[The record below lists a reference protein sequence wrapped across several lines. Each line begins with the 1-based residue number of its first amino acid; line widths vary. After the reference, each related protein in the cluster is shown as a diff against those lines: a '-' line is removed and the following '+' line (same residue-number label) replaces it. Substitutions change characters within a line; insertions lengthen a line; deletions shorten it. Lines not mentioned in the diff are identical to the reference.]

1 MLRSN
6 LTNVYAVLVALI
18 LFFEAFPT
26 FKWKTT
32 LQGVQSRI
40 LVKQGRLLR
49 VVYKATVALMACANM
64 GKAVLLGIFFFD
76 LDVNSQYLSYI
87 IDKPALPLAKDNQR
101 VLFKQLGLTLT
112 IESLLMVM
120 VNSNIQSH
128 TPLVLSAR
136 DVIFWESRLVGS
148 SN

>member
-1 MLRSN
+1 
-6 LTNVYAVLVALI
+6 VLVALI

-32 LQGVQSRI
+32 LQGIQSRM

-49 VVYKATVALMACANM
+49 FVYKLTVVLMGLANL

-76 LDVNSQYLSYI
+76 LDLNSQYLSYI
-87 IDKPALPLAKDNQR
+87 IDKPIGTVPKENQR
-101 VLFKQLGLTLT
+101 VLFKQLGLTLA
-112 IESLLMVM
+112 IESLLMVL

-136 DVIFWESRLVGS
+136 DVIFWQSRLVREA
-148 SN
+148 